1 MVLISIHDI
10 FVTLILK
17 GRKYEL
23 IYNRLSLWQKCS
35 PILNLDFLAMW
46 FLTRYIILLGCRWF
60 VYTIK
65 MLVLSMNVSIN

>member
-1 MVLISIHDI
+1 MIILKNNYNIKNMVLISIHDI

-35 PILNLDFLAMW
+35 PMLNLDFLAM
-46 FLTRYIILLGCRWF
+46 
-60 VYTIK
+60 
-65 MLVLSMNVSIN
+65 